1 MKKVIIILIIFAI
14 IIITSLMLVISQYRS
29 ERNEINRFNLEYE
42 QYKDKTIYGTN
53 IGSLIN
59 YAINNNE
66 KYNIEKDENENYIDD
81 DKYCLRIE
89 IRMLSSEDEEKIITY
104 SMETI
109 NSLGIERF
117 VKNFNVLDFKCV
129 DINYNSYGRVNK
141 LVFELIS

>member
-66 KYNIEKDENENYIDD
+66 KYNID
-81 DKYCLRIE
+81 
-89 IRMLSSEDEEKIITY
+89 
-104 SMETI
+104 
-109 NSLGIERF
+109 
-117 VKNFNVLDFKCV
+117 
-129 DINYNSYGRVNK
+129 
-141 LVFELIS
+141 